1 MVKTVKDFPF
11 SIAQKISE
19 EDSIVWLKE
28 SNKYIVLDSTMLE
41 LIKKKDHLSLDDF
54 ITLITESLQVSSNVA
69 IRINKDISELLTETK
84 KVQLKTSTKHPDIVK
99 PCDIIQYYSFN
110 DIIIKVGFDTEET
123 KSLIHQKYSHLLMN
137 HGNIYN
143 VEYKIFNSDNT
154 LFILKNNQLASDNGM
169 DNVLI
174 MIDEEGDLAGEDKDQ
189 RLISID
195 NHKLWIDT
203 AAEMN
208 CSSVRLNLYGS
219 KDIETWKAL
228 SIESLTK
235 LGEHAKGTGLNVIVE
250 NHGRI
255 TSNIP
260 ELMNAINGVNMD
272 NVGTLPDFG
281 NFCMADEGYGS
292 VFLFYTIGNQLVFIK
307 CLSVKFQ
314 IITGLPHKV

>member
-1 MVKTVKDFPF
+1 MKRKEFIKLASTGALGI
-11 SIAQKISE
+11 SSLGYLSCESQKEIFF
-19 EDSIVWLKE
+19 K
-28 SNKYIVLDSTMLE
+28 
-41 LIKKKDHLSLDDF
+41 LSLAQW
-54 ITLITESLQVSSNVA
+54 SLHKA
-69 IRINKDISELLTETK
+69 IRGGEMSPYLFAEKSKDLGFTGLEYVNQLYDDVMKSEDK
-84 KVQLKTSTKHPDIVK
+84 S
-99 PCDIIQYYSFN
+99 SS
-110 DIIIKVGFDTEET
+110 IK
-123 KSLIHQKYSHLLMN
+123 N
-137 HGNIYN
+137 
-143 VEYKIFNSDNT
+143 
-154 LFILKNNQLASDNGM
+154 FILKNNQLASDNGM

-174 MIDEEGDLAGEDKDQ
+174 MIDEEGDLAGEDEEK
-189 RLISID
+189 RLKSID

-208 CSSVRLNLYGS
+208 CTSVRLNLYGS

-292 VFLFYTIGNQLVFIK
+292 VFNGTCETVYDFYKGVEEMMPKAFAVSAKSNDFDENGDEKTIDYTKMLKIVKSFGYTGYIGVEYEGERLSEVEGIK
-307 CLSVKFQ
+307 ATRDLL
-314 IITGLPHKV
+314 IKVGQSI

>member
-1 MVKTVKDFPF
+1 MKRKEFIKLASTGALGI
-11 SIAQKISE
+11 SSLGYLSCESQKEIFF
-19 EDSIVWLKE
+19 K
-28 SNKYIVLDSTMLE
+28 
-41 LIKKKDHLSLDDF
+41 LSLAQW
-54 ITLITESLQVSSNVA
+54 SLHKA
-69 IRINKDISELLTETK
+69 IRGGEMSPYLFAEKSKDLGFTGLEYVNQLYDDVMKSEDK
-84 KVQLKTSTKHPDIVK
+84 S
-99 PCDIIQYYSFN
+99 SS
-110 DIIIKVGFDTEET
+110 IK
-123 KSLIHQKYSHLLMN
+123 N
-137 HGNIYN
+137 
-143 VEYKIFNSDNT
+143 
-154 LFILKNNQLASDNGM
+154 FILKNNQLASDNGM

-174 MIDEEGDLAGEDKDQ
+174 MIDEEGDLAGEDEEK
-189 RLISID
+189 RLKSID

-208 CSSVRLNLYGS
+208 CTSVRLNLYGS

-228 SIESLTK
+228 SIDSLSK

-292 VFLFYTIGNQLVFIK
+292 VFDGTCETVYDFYKGVEEMMPKAFAVSAKSNDFDVNGDEKTIDYMKMLKIVKSFGYTGYIGVEYEGKRLSEVEGIK
-307 CLSVKFQ
+307 ATRDLL
-314 IITGLPHKV
+314 IKVGQSI

>member
-1 MVKTVKDFPF
+1 MKRKEFIKLASTGALGI
-11 SIAQKISE
+11 SSLGYLSCESQKEIFF
-19 EDSIVWLKE
+19 K
-28 SNKYIVLDSTMLE
+28 
-41 LIKKKDHLSLDDF
+41 LSLAQW
-54 ITLITESLQVSSNVA
+54 SLNKA
-69 IRINKDISELLTETK
+69 IRGGEMSPYLFAEKSKNLGFTGLEYVNQLYDDVMKSEDK
-84 KVQLKTSTKHPDIVK
+84 S
-99 PCDIIQYYSFN
+99 SS
-110 DIIIKVGFDTEET
+110 IK
-123 KSLIHQKYSHLLMN
+123 N
-137 HGNIYN
+137 
-143 VEYKIFNSDNT
+143 
-154 LFILKNNQLASDNGM
+154 FILKNNQLASDKGM

-174 MIDEEGDLAGEDKDQ
+174 MIDEEGDLAGEDEEQ
-189 RLISID
+189 RLKSID

-208 CSSVRLNLYGS
+208 CTSVRLNLYGS

-292 VFLFYTIGNQLVFIK
+292 VFDGTCETVYDFYKGVEEMMPKAFAVSAKSNDFDGNGDEKTIDYMKMLKIVKSFGYTGYIGVEYEGKRLSEVEGIK
-307 CLSVKFQ
+307 ATRDLL
-314 IITGLPHKV
+314 IKVGQSI